1 MKRRTLLLGAGGL
14 AGGAALAA
22 PAVLAQDKYPSK
34 PIRLVVPFPPGG
46 PTDVFGRL
54 YAESLGAHLGQ
65 TVVVE
70 NKAGAGGTIGAD
82 LVAKSKPD
90 GYTMLFGSSSTQ
102 VTSPLLLASSP
113 YHPVKDFVLFIVG
126 YVPMVIAVNP
136 ALPAKTLA
144 ELVALLKA
152 SPDKYRYS
160 SSGMGSINHLGGEL
174 FKMKAGNLSALH
186 VPYKGN
192 SPALQAALS
201 GEVDFLLDTFG
212 TSFSYYKSGKLRYL
226 AVCDEKRSS
235 LAPEVPT
242 TGESGLPEVQVL
254 TVNPVG
260 LPAGTPADVVAAV
273 AGATRKVMAEPKL
286 LASLRGMSIDTVD
299 DADPQ
304 KSAAYFTKEMERW
317 APIIKATGA
326 KME

>member
-1 MKRRTLLLGAGGL
+1 MNRRKLLLGAAALGT
-14 AGGAALAA
+14 AGLAA
-22 PAVLAQDKYPSK
+22 PAVFAQDKYPSK
-34 PIRLVVPFPPGG
+34 PIKLVVPFPPGG
-46 PTDVFGRL
+46 PTDVFGRR
-54 YAESLGAHLGQ
+54 YAERLSALLGQ

-82 LVAKSKPD
+82 LVAKAKPD

-102 VTSPLLLASSP
+102 VTSPLLMPDPP

-136 ALPAKTLA
+136 ALPARTLP

-160 SSGMGSINHLGGEL
+160 SSGMGSINHLGAEL

-192 SPALQAALS
+192 SPALQACLS
-201 GEVDFLLDTFG
+201 GEVDFMLDTFG
-212 TSFSYYKSGKLRYL
+212 TSFSHYKSGKLRYL
-226 AVCDEKRSS
+226 AICDEKRSA

-254 TVNPVG
+254 TVNPVA
-260 LPAGTPADVVAAV
+260 LPAATPADIVAAV
-273 AGATRKVMAEPKL
+273 AGATRQVMRDEKL
-286 LASLRGMSIDTVD
+286 LADLRSMSIDPVGH
-299 DADPQ
+299 ADPV

>member
-1 MKRRTLLLGAGGL
+1 MNRRKLLLGAAALGT
-14 AGGAALAA
+14 AGLAA
-22 PAVLAQDKYPSK
+22 PAVFAQDKYPSK
-34 PIRLVVPFPPGG
+34 PIKLVVPFPPGG
-46 PTDVFGRL
+46 PTDVFGRR
-54 YAESLGAHLGQ
+54 YAERLSALLGQ

-82 LVAKSKPD
+82 LVAKAKPD

-102 VTSPLLLASSP
+102 VTSPLLMPDPP

-136 ALPAKTLA
+136 ALPARTLP

-160 SSGMGSINHLGGEL
+160 SSGMGSINHLGAEL

-192 SPALQAALS
+192 SPALQACLS
-201 GEVDFLLDTFG
+201 GEVDFMLDTFG
-212 TSFSYYKSGKLRYL
+212 TSFSHYKSGKLRYL
-226 AVCDEKRSS
+226 AICDEKRSA

-254 TVNPVG
+254 TVNPVA
-260 LPAGTPADVVAAV
+260 LPAATPPDIVAAV
-273 AGATRKVMAEPKL
+273 ADATRQVMRDEKL
-286 LASLRGMSIDTVD
+286 LADLRSMSIDPVG
-299 DADPQ
+299 DADPV